1 MVTYDQLDS
10 DGREFADDAG
20 DSFVSETFNQDNYDK
35 QAENS
40 VAAANGEDGFQSATG
55 ALAEALGVSES
66 QLSSYDE
73 KYVRRTEQAAEQG
86 KYQRGLERSGVDDPS
101 AWRDRWLSGLE

>member
-1 MVTYDQLDS
+1 MVTYQELS
-10 DGREFADDAG
+10 GDGQDFADDAG
-20 DSFVSETFNQDNYDK
+20 DSFVSETFNEDNYQK
-35 QAENS
+35 QARNS

-66 QLSSYDE
+66 SLSSYNE
-73 KYVRRTEQAAEQG
+73 KYVRRTEQAADQG